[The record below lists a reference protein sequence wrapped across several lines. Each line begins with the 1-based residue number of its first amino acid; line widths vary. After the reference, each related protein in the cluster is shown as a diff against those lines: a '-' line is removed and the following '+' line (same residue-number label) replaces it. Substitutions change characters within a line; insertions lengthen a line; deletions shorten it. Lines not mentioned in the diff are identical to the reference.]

1 MLQLRFID
9 CIHKCLVFHLLDSH
23 LRGILLR
30 LFLGIART
38 GSGRK
43 PFDTNLCLEDGIT
56 VMVEE
61 LLDQLKG
68 NLHLVLLAPFDKLG
82 LEVNFFAGYF
92 VQINITVDD
101 PLLHKLLATF
111 IPLIKINGSDKC
123 FESIPVHITVVGRG
137 AGRIFDKF
145 VQTDLHS

>member
-1 MLQLRFID
+1 
-9 CIHKCLVFHLLDSH
+9 
-23 LRGILLR
+23 
-30 LFLGIART
+30 
-38 GSGRK
+38 
-43 PFDTNLCLEDGIT
+43 
-56 VMVEE
+56 MVEE

-101 PLLHKLLATF
+101 PLLHKLLATP